1 MQKLIGKKEEK
12 ENNENLPK
20 KPKPGS
26 SFKLIKPLGILILL
40 GILAFF
46 FSQHFYFFKKVNPDE
61 IGIRQRGGRIV
72 EVVGPGLYSD
82 VGLYV
87 ELETYSTQEYDWVST
102 DPEVITLDQQRLG
115 VVVSGSIFRPSITDV
130 ALVKSL
136 WTKYKTLYTSDL
148 ALQKKMDELSFQ
160 AMKVCVGD
168 RSFSDSV
175 IGSDRDSLRQCIEE
189 ELDGLTQ
196 PFGLV
201 VQNVVVPNVTLSPE
215 VQAKL
220 DAITQAR
227 LDTEK
232 AEQDRLK
239 AIAEGA
245 AEQAQ
250 QEAEIRVEQSKLQ
263 EQARQETILAQLE
276 QEKLNAQMSVI
287 EAQKENELVAAQK
300 DLEIN
305 TALAAAYTEK
315 AKADLAQ
322 EMALAE
328 IYESNPNYYLYMLAL
343 ANANAIKDSDKLI
356 FTPEG
361 VFPQLVFGDTLT
373 PVVPVGE

>member
-1 MQKLIGKKEEK
+1 MQQLKGKTQG
-12 ENNENLPK
+12 NEGSESSPQKQKTGFSRRLFR
-20 KPKPGS
+20 PG
-26 SFKLIKPLGILILL
+26 IILILL
-40 GILAFF
+40 ALLAFF

-72 EVVGPGLYSD
+72 EVVGPGMYSD
-82 VGLYV
+82 VGLFV
-87 ELETYSTQEYDWVST
+87 QLETYSTQEYDWVST
-102 DPEVITLDQQRLG
+102 DPEVITFDQQRLG
-115 VVVSGSIFRPSITDV
+115 VVVSGSIFRPSISDV
-130 ALVKSL
+130 AMVKML
-136 WTKYKTLYTSDL
+136 WTQYKTLYTSDL

-168 RSFSDSV
+168 RSFSESV
-175 IGSDRDSLRQCIEE
+175 IGSDRDSLRQCIKE
-189 ELDGLTQ
+189 ELDGLTA
-196 PFGLV
+196 PFGLI
-201 VQNVVVPNVTLSPE
+201 VQNVVVPNVTLSAE

-220 DAITQAR
+220 DAITQSR

-245 AEQAQ
+245 AQQAQ
-250 QEAEIRVEQSKLQ
+250 QEAEIRVEQSILQ

-276 QEKLNAQMSVI
+276 QEKLSAQMAVI
-287 EAQKENELVAAQK
+287 EAQKENELLAAQK

-305 TALAAAYTEK
+305 EALAAAATEK
-315 AKADLAQ
+315 AKADLAR
-322 EMALAE
+322 ELALAE
-328 IYESNPNYYLYMLAL
+328 IYGQNSNYYQYMLAL
-343 ANANAIKDSDKLI
+343 ANASAITASDKLI

-361 VFPQLVFGDTLT
+361 VFPQLVFGENLT